1 MSKKFADDM
10 AAKQFTAV
18 NYRYKKLLE
27 EKDRLVRRG
36 FVYIIIS
43 SILLSFIL
51 ITKSLT
57 IVDFILDC
65 FYLSFMISLPLWLLF
80 VLIVNLYFKERIE
93 KEIYYRF
100 CKMTKEKRGWVIH

>member
-1 MSKKFADDM
+1 MSIKFADDT

-18 NYRYKKLLE
+18 NYRAKKLLE

-57 IVDFILDC
+57 IVDFFLDC
-65 FYLSFMISLPLWLLF
+65 FYVSCMLSLPLWLFF
-80 VLIVNLYFKERIE
+80 VVIVNVYFKEKIE
-93 KEIYYRF
+93 KETYRF
-100 CKMTKEKRGWVIH
+100 VKMTKEKRGWVIH

>member
-1 MSKKFADDM
+1 MSTKYNDLPE
-10 AAKQFTAV
+10 KQFTAV
-18 NYRYKKLLE
+18 NYRAKKLLE
-27 EKDRLVRRG
+27 EKDQIVRRG

-57 IVDFILDC
+57 LVDFILDC
-65 FYLSFMISLPLWLLF
+65 FYVSCMISLPLWLLF

-93 KEIYYRF
+93 KEILYCF
-100 CKMTKEKRGWVIH
+100 CKKY

>member
-1 MSKKFADDM
+1 MSIKFADDM
-10 AAKQFTAV
+10 TAKQFTAV

-27 EKDRLVRRG
+27 EKDSLIKRG

-57 IVDFILDC
+57 IVDYILAC
-65 FYLSFMISLPLWLLF
+65 FYVSCMISLPLWLLF
-80 VLIVNLYFKERIE
+80 VLIINQYFKEKIE
-93 KEIYYRF
+93 KEIPYRF
-100 CKMTKEKRGWVIH
+100 CKKY

>member
-1 MSKKFADDM
+1 MSIKFADDM
-10 AAKQFTAV
+10 TAKQFTAV

-27 EKDRLVRRG
+27 EKDWLVRRG

-57 IVDFILDC
+57 IVDYILDC
-65 FYLSFMISLPLWLLF
+65 FYVSFMISGPLFLLF
-80 VLIVNLYFKERIE
+80 VIIVNQYFKEKIE
-93 KEIYYRF
+93 KEIPYRF
-100 CKMTKEKRGWVIH
+100 CKKY